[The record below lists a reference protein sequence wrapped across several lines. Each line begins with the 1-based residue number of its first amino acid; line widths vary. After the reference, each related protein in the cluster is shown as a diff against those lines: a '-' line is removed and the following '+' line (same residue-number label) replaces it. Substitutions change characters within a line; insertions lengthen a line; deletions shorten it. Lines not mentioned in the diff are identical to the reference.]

1 MADEDLT
8 EAEVRAAFI
17 DSQIFERA
25 MEMMDRDRTVELE
38 GLSDFF
44 DGDKSD
50 QSSFVNPLGGNRI
63 IARGSVGR
71 WDGTSHGLTA
81 YRDFDDMM
89 RGADSVFKD
98 CEIGKVWDENG
109 SLFVHGYHHDGGVDV
124 ELRQLTDAGEEAL
137 DAIEDA
143 WVGEE
148 FTIAGKTYDGSAQS
162 TMDAL
167 DDLWENPALC
177 PAPHYMELA
186 FGCPAEEW
194 EEPTLDPLLAIAEFT
209 PSAIMSAEVASGV
222 VSATVLDISGT
233 PYTVPVD
240 VLKGL
245 KEEVKE
251 FNTDNPKTEVEQTAR
266 GSEPEHPVIGGD
278 EVWKQKN
285 VLIDRN
291 GDDALVMRKM
301 ADGSREFVVAHDY
314 DEETGHWGHGTYYDS
329 LASAAADL
337 EGRAI
342 SAPGEEVICPDFWYR
357 ADIESALENAGLEVN
372 DANVDATLEALEL
385 DGDPI
390 FSNFHDHL
398 AETGNEMIADAVD
411 GIEPDDTDGLD
422 LDAEARDMRG
432 VADGMTDR
440 QLGTPSLGGQGR

>member
-1 MADEDLT
+1 M
-8 EAEVRAAFI
+8 
-17 DSQIFERA
+17 
-25 MEMMDRDRTVELE
+25 
-38 GLSDFF
+38 
-44 DGDKSD
+44 
-50 QSSFVNPLGGNRI
+50 
-63 IARGSVGR
+63 
-71 WDGTSHGLTA
+71 
-81 YRDFDDMM
+81 
-89 RGADSVFKD
+89 
-98 CEIGKVWDENG
+98 
-109 SLFVHGYHHDGGVDV
+109 
-124 ELRQLTDAGEEAL
+124 
-137 DAIEDA
+137 
-143 WVGEE
+143 
-148 FTIAGKTYDGSAQS
+148 
-162 TMDAL
+162 
-167 DDLWENPALC
+167 
-177 PAPHYMELA
+177 
-186 FGCPAEEW
+186 
-194 EEPTLDPLLAIAEFT
+194 
-209 PSAIMSAEVASGV
+209 
-222 VSATVLDISGT
+222 
-233 PYTVPVD
+233 
-240 VLKGL
+240 
-245 KEEVKE
+245 
-251 FNTDNPKTEVEQTAR
+251 
-266 GSEPEHPVIGGD
+266 
-278 EVWKQKN
+278 
-285 VLIDRN
+285 LIDRN

>member
-1 MADEDLT
+1 MDREPKERVIFDESVYYGDAGEEIAIESLMASEDLT

-38 GLSDFF
+38 GLSAFF

-245 KEEVKE
+245 KDAVRSAECAATV
-251 FNTDNPKTEVEQTAR
+251 TAY
-266 GSEPEHPVIGGD
+266 SALTIAEWNQKGD
-278 EVWKQKN
+278 ESRWA
-285 VLIDRN
+285 LDFEDRN
-291 GDDALVMRKM
+291 GFTDASFAREHRRVLLQTPDERREFEVQAADCIGGWEAQKRTRFESEADFSQWYADRLVESDMRLTDEAVASPIVTLCTCSYNRWADNERTVVYAAPIGAEKS
-301 ADGSREFVVAHDY
+301 ASENPQVDGS
-314 DEETGHWGHGTYYDS
+314 
-329 LASAAADL
+329 L
-337 EGRAI
+337 
-342 SAPGEEVICPDFWYR
+342 
-357 ADIESALENAGLEVN
+357 
-372 DANVDATLEALEL
+372 
-385 DGDPI
+385 
-390 FSNFHDHL
+390 
-398 AETGNEMIADAVD
+398 
-411 GIEPDDTDGLD
+411 
-422 LDAEARDMRG
+422 
-432 VADGMTDR
+432 
-440 QLGTPSLGGQGR
+440 

>member
-1 MADEDLT
+1 MNIL
-8 EAEVRAAFI
+8 
-17 DSQIFERA
+17 
-25 MEMMDRDRTVELE
+25 
-38 GLSDFF
+38 
-44 DGDKSD
+44 
-50 QSSFVNPLGGNRI
+50 
-63 IARGSVGR
+63 
-71 WDGTSHGLTA
+71 
-81 YRDFDDMM
+81 DMN
-89 RGADSVFKD
+89 AKAV
-98 CEIGKVWDENG
+98 
-109 SLFVHGYHHDGGVDV
+109 
-124 ELRQLTDAGEEAL
+124 
-137 DAIEDA
+137 
-143 WVGEE
+143 
-148 FTIAGKTYDGSAQS
+148 
-162 TMDAL
+162 
-167 DDLWENPALC
+167 
-177 PAPHYMELA
+177 
-186 FGCPAEEW
+186 
-194 EEPTLDPLLAIAEFT
+194 
-209 PSAIMSAEVASGV
+209 
-222 VSATVLDISGT
+222 
-233 PYTVPVD
+233 
-240 VLKGL
+240 
-245 KEEVKE
+245 EEVKE

-411 GIEPDDTDGLD
+411 GIEPDDTGGLD